1 MSANRILTVTLL
13 GEGGLLLSALLWSW
27 LSGLTLR
34 LGDPFESLL
43 LGLFAAGVMG
53 FINVRM
59 LSCTG
64 AWSFVKSLR
73 RLYGTLLVP
82 MFSKIRYRDVVLI
95 SVAAGI
101 GEELLFRG
109 VIQPTIG
116 LIPASVIF
124 GIAHFGGRGMVMFGI
139 WAGLMGLI
147 FGWLAVTSDGL
158 LASVVAHAG
167 YDAIALT
174 YIRRG
179 GLSNV
184 SSGSGE
190 PCNSSA

>member
-53 FINVRM
+53 FVNVRM

-64 AWSFVKSLR
+64 TWSFVKSLR
-73 RLYGTLLVP
+73 GLYGTLLVP

-124 GIAHFGGRGMVMFGI
+124 GIAHFGGRGMLVFGI
-139 WAGLMGLI
+139 LAGLIGLI
-147 FGWLAVTSDGL
+147 FGWLAITSGGL

-167 YDAIALT
+167 YDAIALM
-174 YIRRG
+174 YIRQGG
-179 GLSNV
+179 GLNV
-184 SSGSGE
+184 LSGSGE
-190 PCNSSA
+190 LHNSST